1 MGDGSQLFEIIIFA
15 AIAGFLVLKLRS
27 VLGRRTGHERPPPA
41 DPFAPPRPE
50 PAAEKVVALPAR
62 PRATPLPAADSVAAS
77 ATGIAARI
85 KAADPRFEEVEF
97 LTGARGAFEMIVN
110 AFASGD
116 TATLQPLLSPS
127 VYASFAE
134 AIRQRLAAREKLE
147 VTLLSIKAAELAE
160 AEVEGDTLLVTVKF
174 VSDQINAMRG
184 ADGAVIDGNPDLV
197 VEHTDLWTFSRPV
210 RSRDPNWILIATR
223 SP

>member
-1 MGDGSQLFEIIIFA
+1 
-15 AIAGFLVLKLRS
+15 
-27 VLGRRTGHERPPPA
+27 
-41 DPFAPPRPE
+41 
-50 PAAEKVVALPAR
+50 
-62 PRATPLPAADSVAAS
+62 
-77 ATGIAARI
+77 
-85 KAADPRFEEVEF
+85 
-97 LTGARGAFEMIVN
+97 MIVN
-110 AFASGD
+110 AFAAGD
-116 TATLQPLLSPS
+116 TASLQPLLSPS